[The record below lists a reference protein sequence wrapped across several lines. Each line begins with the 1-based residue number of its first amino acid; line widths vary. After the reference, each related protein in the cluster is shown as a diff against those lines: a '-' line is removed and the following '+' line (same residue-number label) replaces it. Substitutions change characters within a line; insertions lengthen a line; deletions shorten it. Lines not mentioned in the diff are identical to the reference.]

1 MTPSATPTPTPTA
14 RVLQLGMDGTDV
26 KDMQLR
32 LSQTSCGSVDRTIAT
47 GYFDWWTQTVL
58 GQYQRSYKI
67 KERPPR
73 AAARSTGRRPGR
85 LWRAPRG
92 LLTPGRRPGRA
103 VSP

>member
-67 KERPPR
+67 KGETSPSGGALYGPKTR
-73 AAARSTGRRPGR
+73 AALEG
-85 LWRAPRG
+85 
-92 LLTPGRRPGRA
+92 TPA
-103 VSP
+103 DC